1 MTAKPKQVFQISS
14 QNNLQYSSN
23 TISYSGNFKPSQTFK
38 ISSSHQNATSNSS
51 NIIFGK
57 SKAKTNFPDIFMLS

>member
-23 TISYSGNFKPSQTFK
+23 TISYSGNSKPSQTFK
-38 ISSSHQNATSNSS
+38 ISSSHQNETSN
-51 NIIFGK
+51 
-57 SKAKTNFPDIFMLS
+57 